1 MECFHFLVCFLSFD
15 FVLVNVTRTES
26 VLGSIEIKSEI
37 PKILIQNCSTEN
49 ADSVRIER
57 EKITGDSVIFK
68 LKPWSGLLYRMKN
81 TFMRI

>member
-1 MECFHFLVCFLSFD
+1 M
-15 FVLVNVTRTES
+15 
-26 VLGSIEIKSEI
+26 KSEI